1 MSEFDKFAGNYQE
14 SLRKGL
20 ALTRTSDEYQ
30 AEYKVDLLKRY
41 AIDDAANVNIL
52 DFGCG
57 VGLSVPYLLS
67 RFAKSK
73 VFVTDVSQVSL
84 DVVRAKFA
92 KVTIIDSVV
101 NTAEKFDAIYMA
113 TVLHHITS
121 AQRVEILENLRTKLK
136 PQGCLFVVEHNTYN
150 PVTQRIVSTC
160 PMDINAE
167 LISMRNLKRLL
178 TQDCGY
184 QIRDTGYCS
193 FFPQPLKALAKLDG
207 VLKRVPLGGQ
217 YFVLATP

>member
-1 MSEFDKFAGNYQE
+1 MSEFDKFASNYQE
-14 SLRKGL
+14 SLRKSL

-30 AEYKVDLLKRY
+30 AEYKVQLLKQY
-41 AIDDAANVNIL
+41 AVDDGANVNIL

-67 RFAKSK
+67 SFVKSK
-73 VFVTDVSQVSL
+73 IFVTDVSQASL

-92 KVTIIDSVV
+92 KVTIIDSVEDA
-101 NTAEKFDAIYMA
+101 AEKFDAIHMS

-121 AQRVEILENLRTKLK
+121 AQRVEILESLREKLK

-150 PVTQRIVSTC
+150 PITQRIVSTC
-160 PMDINAE
+160 PMDVNAE
-167 LISMRNLKRLL
+167 LISMRNIKKLL

-193 FFPQPLKALAKLDG
+193 FFPQPLKALAKLDR
-207 VLKRVPLGGQ
+207 VLKRVALGGQ
-217 YFVLATP
+217 YFVMATP